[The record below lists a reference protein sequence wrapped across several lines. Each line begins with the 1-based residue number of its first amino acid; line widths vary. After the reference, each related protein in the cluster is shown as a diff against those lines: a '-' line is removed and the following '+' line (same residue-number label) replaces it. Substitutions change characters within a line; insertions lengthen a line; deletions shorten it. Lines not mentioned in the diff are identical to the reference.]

1 MIIIII
7 FTQMA
12 NKKESFSVIS
22 HRAIIDLLLISSDD
36 NKEGSDSEN
45 WMPFNIFSHD
55 TTPSYPRHLK
65 WNTPRVSFA
74 SGYLLLWKVMT

>member
-36 NKEGSDSEN
+36 NKEGS
-45 WMPFNIFSHD
+45 H
-55 TTPSYPRHLK
+55 
-65 WNTPRVSFA
+65 
-74 SGYLLLWKVMT
+74 

>member
-1 MIIIII
+1 MMIIIII

-36 NKEGSDSEN
+36 NKEGSHWEN
-45 WMPFNIFSHD
+45 WMPFNIFF
-55 TTPSYPRHLK
+55 YGRH
-65 WNTPRVSFA
+65 NTIS
-74 SGYLLLWKVMT
+74 S